1 MPCRSDRET
10 GTVKRV
16 AIVTGA
22 GRGIGAAIAEA
33 LAAAGCVVA
42 RVSQEPVSEARHGP
56 SDAGAYY
63 SCDVADL
70 TGHDALIER
79 IAVDLGEPEC
89 LVNNAGITSRQRG
102 DLLDLS
108 PESFDDTLSVN
119 LRAGFFL
126 TQAFARRRLARAP
139 GQPGSIVFIGSAN
152 AEIIGENRADYC
164 ISKAGVGMM
173 AKLFAA
179 RLAADGIAVF
189 EVRPGVIRTAMTA
202 PATEKYDALLAAGG
216 IPMQR
221 WGEPS
226 DVGRTVAALVTG
238 AIPYA
243 TGIHIDVGGGLQLHR
258 V

>member
-1 MPCRSDRET
+1 M
-10 GTVKRV
+10 KRV

-22 GRGIGAAIAEA
+22 GRGIGAAIAQA
-33 LAAAGCVVA
+33 LSAAGFVVA
-42 RVSQEPVSEARHGP
+42 RVSREPAAEAESIPAGP
-56 SDAGAYY
+56 GAYY
-63 SCDVADL
+63 GCDVADL
-70 TGHDALIER
+70 AGHAALIER
-79 IAVDLGEPEC
+79 IAADLGEPDC

-152 AEIIGENRADYC
+152 AEIVGENRADYC